1 VLVGV
6 IVGVGVSV
14 LVGVIVG
21 VGVLVNVG
29 VGVLDS
35 HMLQYW

>member
-1 VLVGV
+1 MLVGV